1 MAALVVARAARA
13 LPRACAAS
21 APASSSVLF
30 SPASL
35 LCEARGSR
43 APSAAAA
50 SSSSSSSSVR
60 WSSSSSPS
68 TTPFAEEVEAEYI
81 HAGPRARILKV
92 PTGPGRRETYVASRI
107 QAIQTALAGQ
117 DKLRKDFFKQ
127 RPPKQGKR
135 GILQYIKK
143 QAWEK
148 D

>member
-21 APASSSVLF
+21 APASSSVLL

-35 LCEARGSR
+35 LCEARGSC

-50 SSSSSSSSVR
+50 SSSSSSVR